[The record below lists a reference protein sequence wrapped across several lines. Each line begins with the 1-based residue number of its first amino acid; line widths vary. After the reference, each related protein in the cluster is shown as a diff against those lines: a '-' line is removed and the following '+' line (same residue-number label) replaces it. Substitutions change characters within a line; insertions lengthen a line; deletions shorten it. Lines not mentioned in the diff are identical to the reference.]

1 MAKHQTTCCIPP
13 QNIKIITW
21 IWVTLVCFR
30 LFAPTA
36 AAIIEVSIVGIVKL
50 IPPVLAGSTILDMLA
65 ICLKLKDKHCISHK
79 WKWDN
84 LNKDIKLSVESMSHA
99 CTKQIWLLF
108 AGFFDSKVVVSYLFF
123 WFIAPRSEF
132 WCQNHRLAAINFSLK
147 IQRYVSGISIVL
159 EYETKVT

>member
-1 MAKHQTTCCIPP
+1 MTDKSLKEDYISKSHLNNTGNNSAKKPTKS
-13 QNIKIITW
+13 NIKIITW

-79 WKWDN
+79 QEF
-84 LNKDIKLSVESMSHA
+84 I
-99 CTKQIWLLF
+99 TK
-108 AGFFDSKVVVSYLFF
+108 G
-123 WFIAPRSEF
+123 
-132 WCQNHRLAAINFSLK
+132 
-147 IQRYVSGISIVL
+147 
-159 EYETKVT
+159 